1 MANILMI
8 IGFLFVVG
16 SLGAITKIL
25 TDISHTLQRIEA
37 NSAKRVG
44 DSR

>member
-16 SLGAITKIL
+16 SLGAMTKIL
-25 TDISHTLQRIEA
+25 TDISQTLQRIEA
-37 NSAKRVG
+37 NTNKRNG

>member
-1 MANILMI
+1 MANVLMI

-25 TDISHTLQRIEA
+25 TDISQTLQRIEA
-37 NSAKRVG
+37 SSSKRIG

>member
-1 MANILMI
+1 MANMLMI

-37 NSAKRVG
+37 NSSKRVG

>member
-1 MANILMI
+1 MVNILMI

-25 TDISHTLQRIEA
+25 TDISQTLQRIEA
-37 NSAKRVG
+37 NSAKRDG

>member
-1 MANILMI
+1 MTNILMI

-16 SLGAITKIL
+16 TLGAITKIL
-25 TDISHTLQRIEA
+25 TDISQTLQRIEA
-37 NSAKRVG
+37 QSAQRTG

>member
-25 TDISHTLQRIEA
+25 TDISQTLQRIEA
-37 NSAKRVG
+37 HSAKRVG

>member
-8 IGFLFVVG
+8 ISFLFVVG

-25 TDISHTLQRIEA
+25 TDISQTLQRIEA
-37 NSAKRVG
+37 QSASRKD

>member
-1 MANILMI
+1 MVNILVI

-25 TDISHTLQRIEA
+25 ADISQTLQRIEA
-37 NSAKRVG
+37 QSNLRNG

>member
-25 TDISHTLQRIEA
+25 TDISQTLQRIEA
-37 NSAKRVG
+37 NGAKRLG

>member
-25 TDISHTLQRIEA
+25 TDISQTLQRIEA
-37 NSAKRVG
+37 QSASRKD